1 MSRFLK
7 EINTLIPIYSKLIK
21 FRVAVNKRRTKK
33 AKDAKKSIL
42 NEDASKKVNANLAV
56 TETIVVRKNATG
68 NTISKD
74 QIVTLLQH
82 DSFNNRNKP

>member
-21 FRVAVNKRRTKK
+21 FRVAVK
-33 AKDAKKSIL
+33 
-42 NEDASKKVNANLAV
+42 KKVNANLAV
-56 TETIVVRKNATG
+56 AETIVVRKNATG